1 MKIDR
6 KKLQNTE
13 TYQKLISDENI
24 YLSIYSIESYVFNKE
39 LLSLS
44 DRQLLE
50 KLKDKFNGEII
61 YSFIEEIRERLDGLL
76 FDSDDFVLTEV
87 YFNPKKY
94 NENGMEFRPLHTASL
109 RDQAALVS
117 MLNLFIYDKKD
128 LSNSLTLSNISRL
141 IPENFYGNRVSLRP
155 EELFVPWKEK
165 YKAYTQEANE
175 RFKNYHNTGEYKFEV
190 DLDLENFFPSISPAI
205 LYQYIFERLPITIT
219 GDDLELYRIMLIKL
233 LICRIDNLD
242 DTMSRSYYGNME
254 FEPHT
259 TFSKG
264 IPQGLPQSY
273 FLGNICMIEIAKI
286 YADIF
291 KGISLFYV
299 DDSVIFTN
307 EVYGQKDFADK
318 LEKINFAIKKN
329 FEDLYNVGE
338 AFVCGYNDELA
349 EFLQNIHFGIKVHGD
364 DKSIYSEIAKTPA
377 GEIHMRC
384 LSREASKAGFDL
396 FSSYSDEE
404 DETLLNKI
412 TAISKAIK
420 KELENIEKDG
430 QDTEDIEAYK
440 KKLIRYRKFFKYR
453 QRRLELRNR
462 NAVIDIDKICISLED
477 SDFLSGFMEKYRE
490 DIWNAEVALFIKN
503 EEEVSKLEKLRKYI
517 ICVNEKLF
525 GYPNTKSSYL
535 YKAYS
540 DFINPGE
547 RFRYVDAYETLK
559 RLAAAKYSR
568 YHLSGYERKIK
579 YIEKK
584 VHTLPWKNLLE
595 ETGLFEKRFLG
606 AIGLVDANSDNLKRM
621 VLNAIY
627 SELFQ
632 VDVNDSFIL
641 STYGRRSLFYGEFR
655 QLIFLRNGQ
664 FSRELYEKCRFDLWE
679 RNNQQKI
686 DYAILEVTE
695 IFCRFVKDPELIDN
709 LILVH
714 QYTCD
719 VWKNGSKYLYFYTL
733 HNQEHAI
740 DLIKNIVKLLKTIDY
755 LQIGKNDYY
764 ILFLSC
770 YLHDISMV
778 RIPTADRFLL
788 DGNSADKI
796 TLEHLDNLRK
806 TEGDI
811 SAIKNLLCELNRKM
825 DAFYEAVVRGN
836 HAVDSASEIRNR
848 KELFFLDDCL
858 REVVAEVAEAHGQQI
873 EDVYHIRSEA
883 KNTKF
888 SLKYDKIL
896 LRMADLLD
904 MSSYRISKPILS
916 HNIEQMTPLSAF
928 HWISHLIT
936 DGYRLVAKYELKD
949 EVSPLSPEGI
959 EEKIELHIDVAMS
972 QLSRVEGKNCT
983 AVSLSDYL
991 DTNGGELV
999 LRCGE
1004 KCSGKEC
1011 NFLCKWFVTKNEYLV
1026 SELQA
1031 LQTYLNSL
1039 DKNFFKT
1046 RIEILLHITDKTYL
1060 EAKEFG
1066 ILQDF
1071 CMKKN

>member
-1 MKIDR
+1 MKMDR

-13 TYQKLISDENI
+13 TYKKLISDENI
-24 YLSIYSIESYVFNKE
+24 YLSVYSIESYVFNRE
-39 LLSLS
+39 LLNAP

-61 YSFIEEIRERLDGLL
+61 GSFIKKVKERLDGLL
-76 FDSDDFVLTEV
+76 FDSKDFVLSSV

-94 NENGMEFRPLHTASL
+94 GERGMEFRPLHVASL

-117 MLNLFIYDKKD
+117 MLNLFIYDMKD
-128 LSNSLTLSNISRL
+128 TVNSLTLSNLSRL

-165 YKAYTQEANE
+165 YESYTQEANE

-190 DLDLENFFPSISPAI
+190 DLDLENFFPSVSPAI
-205 LYQYIFERLPITIT
+205 LYRYILDRLPITVT

-242 DTMSRSYYGNME
+242 GTMDRHYYGDME
-254 FEPHT
+254 AKLQI

-286 YADIF
+286 YADVF
-291 KGISLFYV
+291 KGVSLFYV

-318 LEKINFAIKKN
+318 LDKINLAIKES
-329 FEDLYNVGE
+329 FEDVYNIGE
-338 AFVCGYNDELA
+338 AFACGYNDELA
-349 EFLQNIHFGIKVHGD
+349 EFLQNIHFGIKVHGN
-364 DKSIYSEIAKTPA
+364 DKSVFSEIAKTPA

-412 TAISKAIK
+412 TAISQAIE
-420 KELENIEKDG
+420 KELENIEKNERG
-430 QDTEDIEAYK
+430 TEDIEAYK

-453 QRRLELRNR
+453 QRRLRLRNER
-462 NAVIDIDKICISLED
+462 AIINLDEICISLED
-477 SDFLSGFMEKYRE
+477 PDFLARFMEKYRE

-503 EEEVSKLEKLRKYI
+503 EEEPSKLEKVRKYI
-517 ICVNEKLF
+517 IDVNEKLF
-525 GYPNTKSSYL
+525 GYSNCESSYL

-540 DFINPGE
+540 DFIDSRE
-547 RFRYVDAYETLK
+547 YFQHVDVYETLK
-559 RLAAAKYSR
+559 QLVAAKYSR
-568 YHLSGYERKIK
+568 YNLSDYERKIR
-579 YIEKK
+579 YIEER
-584 VHTLPWKNLLE
+584 VLALPWKDLLE
-595 ETGLFEKRFLG
+595 KTGLFEKCFLD
-606 AIGLVDANSDNLKRM
+606 AISLVDANSDNPKRM

-632 VDVNDSFIL
+632 VDVNDSFVL
-641 STYGRRSLFYGEFR
+641 SIYGRKSLSYGELR
-655 QLIFLRNGQ
+655 QLILLRNDR
-664 FSRELYEKCRFDLWE
+664 FSKRLYEMHRLNLRE
-679 RNNQQKI
+679 RNNHQKM
-686 DYAILEVTE
+686 DYAILEVME

-778 RIPTADRFLL
+778 RIPAVDRFLL
-788 DGNSADKI
+788 NSGGADKI
-796 TLEHLDNLRK
+796 ALEHLDGLK
-806 TEGDI
+806 KMEGDF
-811 SAIKNLLCELNRKM
+811 SAIKKLLCELNRKM
-825 DAFYEAVVRGN
+825 DAFYEAEVRGN
-836 HAVDSASEIRNR
+836 HAKDSASEIRNR
-848 KELFFLDDCL
+848 KELLFLDDCL

-873 EDVYHIRSEA
+873 EDVYHARSEA
-883 KNTKF
+883 MNTKF

-936 DGYRLVAKYELKD
+936 DGYRLITKYDLVDKEN
-949 EVSPLSPEGI
+949 PLSPEGI

-972 QLSRVEGKNCT
+972 QLSRVEKENCT
-983 AVSLSDYL
+983 AISMSDYSNT
-991 DTNGGELV
+991 DGGGLV

-1004 KCSGKEC
+1004 KCNQEEC

-1026 SELQA
+1026 LELEA

-1039 DKNFFKT
+1039 DNNYFKT
-1046 RIEILLHITDKTYL
+1046 SIKILLHITDKTYL
-1060 EAKEFG
+1060 EAKEFE
-1066 ILQDF
+1066 ILQNF
-1071 CMKKN
+1071 CM